1 MTAPPIAPHSDAP
14 RSGWIAVWGRFL
26 WTTPL
31 LLSVAFTALVVAW
44 AQDNDRIE
52 RETIKRT
59 VLADTLSLEAQLA
72 GRIETETVQ
81 LRAAAVRLPSPG
93 PDGSRQLAALP
104 EIAAGLD
111 RRWLSVVWLDTNNRI
126 VGEARRSQRTGTQR
140 LPQGEGI
147 TLH

>member
-1 MTAPPIAPHSDAP
+1 MTAPPIAHHSDAP

-59 VLADTLSLEAQLA
+59 VMADTLSLEAQLA
-72 GRIETETVQ
+72 GRI
-81 LRAAAVRLPSPG
+81 
-93 PDGSRQLAALP
+93 
-104 EIAAGLD
+104 
-111 RRWLSVVWLDTNNRI
+111 
-126 VGEARRSQRTGTQR
+126 
-140 LPQGEGI
+140 
-147 TLH
+147 